1 MKLHYSPTSPY
12 VRKVLVSAI
21 ELGISQSIELLPT
34 NVWDPSTDIA
44 SHNPLGKVPALVT
57 EGSEILYDSPVIIDY
72 LDTLNPNME
81 LIPSSGRTRWNALR
95 RQALADG
102 ILDATVLRLLEEKR
116 PEGERSQGWITR
128 QQGAVNR
135 ALDQLESEA
144 DGFGRDVNIGTI
156 AVGVALGY
164 LDFRFPKDNWR
175 ADHPAL
181 ADWFDIFCERPSM
194 VATIPK
200 DPT

>member
-21 ELGISQSIELLPT
+21 ELGISASIELLPT
-34 NVWDPSTDIA
+34 NVWDPNTDIA

-72 LDTLNPNME
+72 LDSLNPDIE
-81 LIPSSGRTRWNALR
+81 LIPASGRARWNALR

-102 ILDATVLRLLEEKR
+102 IMDAAILRLLEEKR
-116 PEGERSQGWITR
+116 PDSERSDGWIAR
-128 QQGAVNR
+128 QKGALNR
-135 ALDQLESEA
+135 ALAQFESEA
-144 DGFGRDVNIGTI
+144 DGFGIDINIGTI
-156 AVGVALGY
+156 AAGVALGY
-164 LDFRFPKDNWR
+164 LDFRFAGDNWR
-175 ADHPAL
+175 VDNPAL
-181 ADWFDIFCERPSM
+181 ADWFDIFCDRPSM
-194 VATIPK
+194 VETMPK